1 MARYPMG
8 PHRPTTTVAPMSHG
22 ERAEPSGTAA
32 TYERDG
38 HVATITYHRPEAANT
53 VNGAM
58 RRDLNAAWER
68 FMADE
73 EAWVAILT
81 GAGDR
86 HFCGGADLRDPE
98 GSTGDF
104 TGTFWEVPTVNSF
117 ESGLEVFKPTI
128 AAVNG
133 ACVGYGLTAVV
144 SCDFVVASDRA
155 TFSWPEVT
163 IGIPTIVGAIRLPRK
178 VAWADA
184 MELLLTGET
193 IDAQRALDI
202 GLAWRVVPHHDLM
215 AEARALADRLC
226 RAAPLAARATK
237 EVGVR
242 TRNMGWTE
250 AVRFGETMRRVAGA
264 THDATEGRTAWRQK
278 RSPEWEGR

>member
-1 MARYPMG
+1 MAWYPMG

-104 TGTFWEVPTVNSF
+104 NGTFWEVPTVNSF

-184 MELLLTGET
+184 MELLLTGEA

-226 RAAPLAARATK
+226 QAAPLAARATK
-237 EVGVR
+237 EVAGR
-242 TRNMGWTE
+242 TRDMGWTE
-250 AVRFGETMRRVAGA
+250 AVRVGETMRRVAGA

-278 RSPEWEGR
+278 RPPEWEGR

>member
-1 MARYPMG
+1 MDDGTRMDDGTSEGTCDG
-8 PHRPTTTVAPMSHG
+8 PHG
-22 ERAEPSGTAA
+22 EAA
-32 TYERDG
+32 TYQRDG

-58 RRDLNAAWER
+58 RRDLNAAWDR

-73 EAWVAILT
+73 DAWVAILT

-86 HFCGGADLRDPE
+86 HFCGGADLRDPG
-98 GSTGDF
+98 GSTGNF
-104 TGTFWEVPTVNSF
+104 SGTFWETPTVNSF

-144 SCDFVVASDRA
+144 SCDFVVASERA

-184 MELLLTGET
+184 MELLLTGEP

-202 GLAWRVVPHHDLM
+202 GLAWRVVPHDELM
-215 AEARALADRLC
+215 AEARTLADRLC
-226 RAAPLAARATK
+226 RAAPLAARTTK
-237 EVGVR
+237 EVAVR
-242 TRNMGWTE
+242 TRDMGWTE

-264 THDATEGRTAWRQK
+264 TADASEGRAAWAENRP
-278 RSPEWEGR
+278 PEWEGR

>member
-1 MARYPMG
+1 METPATTPDDG
-8 PHRPTTTVAPMSHG
+8 PH
-22 ERAEPSGTAA
+22 GTAA
-32 TYERDG
+32 TYVRHG
-38 HVATITYHRPEAANT
+38 NVATITYDRPEAANA

-68 FMADE
+68 FRADE

-86 HFCGGADLRDPE
+86 HFCGGADLVDSE

-104 TGTFWEVPTVNSF
+104 AGTFWEVPTVNSF

-184 MELLLTGET
+184 MELLLTGEA
-193 IDAQRALDI
+193 IDAGRARDI
-202 GLAWRVVPHHDLM
+202 GLAWRVVPHHELM
-215 AEARALADRLC
+215 EEARALADRLC
-226 RAAPLAARATK
+226 RAAPLAGRATK
-237 EVGVR
+237 EVAVR
-242 TRNMGWTE
+242 TRDMGWTE
-250 AVRFGETMRRVAGA
+250 AVRFGETMRRVTGA
-264 THDATEGRTAWRQK
+264 TADATEGRAAR
-278 RSPEWEGR
+278 REGRAPEWEGR

>member
-1 MARYPMG
+1 MYK
-8 PHRPTTTVAPMSHG
+8 SQ
-22 ERAEPSGTAA
+22 
-32 TYERDG
+32 
-38 HVATITYHRPEAANT
+38 
-53 VNGAM
+53 
-58 RRDLNAAWER
+58 
-68 FMADE
+68 
-73 EAWVAILT
+73 
-81 GAGDR
+81 
-86 HFCGGADLRDPE
+86 
-98 GSTGDF
+98 
-104 TGTFWEVPTVNSF
+104 
-117 ESGLEVFKPTI
+117 
-128 AAVNG
+128 
-133 ACVGYGLTAVV
+133 
-144 SCDFVVASDRA
+144 ASDRA

-184 MELLLTGET
+184 MELLLTGEA

-226 RAAPLAARATK
+226 QAAPLAARATK
-237 EVGVR
+237 EVAVR
-242 TRNMGWTE
+242 TRDMGWTE

>member
-1 MARYPMG
+1 MDDGTRMDDGTSEGTCDG
-8 PHRPTTTVAPMSHG
+8 PHG
-22 ERAEPSGTAA
+22 EAA
-32 TYERDG
+32 TYQRDG

-58 RRDLNAAWER
+58 RRDLNAAWDR

-73 EAWVAILT
+73 DAWVAILT

-86 HFCGGADLRDPE
+86 HFCGGADLRDPG
-98 GSTGDF
+98 GSTGNF
-104 TGTFWEVPTVNSF
+104 SGTFWETPTVNSF

-144 SCDFVVASDRA
+144 SCDFVVASERA

-184 MELLLTGET
+184 MELLLTGEP

-202 GLAWRVVPHHDLM
+202 GLAWRVVPHDELM
-215 AEARALADRLC
+215 VEARTLADRLC
-226 RAAPLAARATK
+226 RAAPLAARTTK
-237 EVGVR
+237 EVAVR
-242 TRNMGWTE
+242 TRDMGWTE

-264 THDATEGRTAWRQK
+264 TADASEGRAAWAENRP
-278 RSPEWEGR
+278 PEWEGR

>member
-22 ERAEPSGTAA
+22 ELAEPSGMAA

-73 EAWVAILT
+73 DAWVAILT

-104 TGTFWEVPTVNSF
+104 NGTFWEVPTVNSF

-155 TFSWPEVT
+155 PFSWPEVT
-163 IGIPTIVGAIRLPRK
+163 IGLPTIVGAIRLPRK
-178 VAWADA
+178 VAWAD
-184 MELLLTGET
+184 G
-193 IDAQRALDI
+193 
-202 GLAWRVVPHHDLM
+202 
-215 AEARALADRLC
+215 ARPLRGPRGPPRRG
-226 RAAPLAARATK
+226 RAAPETWVGPRPCGSARQCA
-237 EVGVR
+237 
-242 TRNMGWTE
+242 GWPAPPTTPPRAGPPGGRSDLPNGKVAE
-250 AVRFGETMRRVAGA
+250 QTARLNPLHSRQSSMPGRV
-264 THDATEGRTAWRQK
+264 
-278 RSPEWEGR
+278 P

>member
-1 MARYPMG
+1 MDDGTSDG
-8 PHRPTTTVAPMSHG
+8 PYG
-22 ERAEPSGTAA
+22 EAA
-32 TYERDG
+32 TYQRDG

-58 RRDLNAAWER
+58 RRDLNAAWDR

-73 EAWVAILT
+73 EAWVAVLT

-86 HFCGGADLRDPE
+86 HFCGGADLRDPN

-104 TGTFWEVPTVNSF
+104 SGTFWETPTINSF

-144 SCDFVVASDRA
+144 SCDFVVASERA
-155 TFSWPEVT
+155 TFSWPEVS

-184 MELLLTGET
+184 MELLLTGEP

-202 GLAWRVVPHHDLM
+202 GLVWRVVPHDELM
-215 AEARALADRLC
+215 AEARTLADRLC
-226 RAAPLAARATK
+226 RAAPLAARTTK
-237 EVGVR
+237 EVAVR
-242 TRNMGWTE
+242 TRDMGWTE

-264 THDATEGRTAWRQK
+264 TADATEGRTAWAEK
-278 RSPEWEGR
+278 RPPEWEGR

>member
-1 MARYPMG
+1 MDRYPTG
-8 PHRPTTTVAPMSHG
+8 SHLPTTTVAPMSQG

-86 HFCGGADLRDPE
+86 HFCGGADLRDPD

-104 TGTFWEVPTVNSF
+104 AGTFWEVPTVNSF

-133 ACVGYGLTAVV
+133 VCLGYGLTAVV

-163 IGIPTIVGAIRLPRK
+163 IGIPTIVGAIRMPRK

-184 MELLLTGET
+184 MELLLTGEP
-193 IDAQRALDI
+193 IDAERAREI
-202 GLAWRVVPHHDLM
+202 GLAWKVVPGDQVM
-215 AEARALADRLC
+215 DEARALAGRLC

-237 EVGVR
+237 EVATR
-242 TRNMGWTE
+242 TATMPWAE
-250 AVRFGETMRRVAGA
+250 AVRFGETMRRVAAA
-264 THDATEGRTAWRQK
+264 TDDAAEGRRAWSEK
-278 RSPEWEGR
+278 RPPDWQGR

>member
-1 MARYPMG
+1 MDDGTRMDDGTSEGTCDG
-8 PHRPTTTVAPMSHG
+8 PHG
-22 ERAEPSGTAA
+22 EAA
-32 TYERDG
+32 TYQRDG

-58 RRDLNAAWER
+58 RRDLNAAWDR

-73 EAWVAILT
+73 DAWVAILT

-86 HFCGGADLRDPE
+86 HFCGGADLRDPG
-98 GSTGDF
+98 GSTGNF
-104 TGTFWEVPTVNSF
+104 SGTFWETPTVNSF

-144 SCDFVVASDRA
+144 SCDFVVASERA

-184 MELLLTGET
+184 MELLLTGEP

-202 GLAWRVVPHHDLM
+202 GLAWRVVPHDELM
-215 AEARALADRLC
+215 VEARTLADRLC
-226 RAAPLAARATK
+226 RAAPLAARTTK
-237 EVGVR
+237 EVVVR
-242 TRNMGWTE
+242 TRDMGWTE

-264 THDATEGRTAWRQK
+264 TADASEGRAAWAENRP
-278 RSPEWEGR
+278 PEWEGR

>member
-1 MARYPMG
+1 MAWYPMG

-22 ERAEPSGTAA
+22 ERAEPSGMAA

-184 MELLLTGET
+184 MELLLTGEA

-226 RAAPLAARATK
+226 QAAPLAARATK
-237 EVGVR
+237 EVAVR
-242 TRNMGWTE
+242 TRDMGWTE

-264 THDATEGRTAWRQK
+264 PHDATEGRTAWRQK
-278 RSPEWEGR
+278 RPPEWEGR

>member
-1 MARYPMG
+1 
-8 PHRPTTTVAPMSHG
+8 MSHG

-73 EAWVAILT
+73 DAWVAILT

-104 TGTFWEVPTVNSF
+104 NGTFWEVPTVNSF

-184 MELLLTGET
+184 MELLLTGEA

-215 AEARALADRLC
+215 AEARDLADRLC

-237 EVGVR
+237 EVAVR
-242 TRNMGWTE
+242 TRDMGWTE

>member
-1 MARYPMG
+1 
-8 PHRPTTTVAPMSHG
+8 MSHG

-38 HVATITYHRPEAANT
+38 HVATITYDRPEAANT

-133 ACVGYGLTAVV
+133 TCVGYGLTAVV

-184 MELLLTGET
+184 MELLLTGEA
-193 IDAQRALDI
+193 IDAQKALDI

>member
-1 MARYPMG
+1 MRQ
-8 PHRPTTTVAPMSHG
+8 G

-73 EAWVAILT
+73 DAWVAILT

-86 HFCGGADLRDPE
+86 HFCGGADLRDPD

-104 TGTFWEVPTVNSF
+104 AGTFWEVPTVNSF

-133 ACVGYGLTAVV
+133 MCLGYGLTAVV

-163 IGIPTIVGAIRLPRK
+163 IGIPTIVGAIRLPRR
-178 VAWADA
+178 VAWANA
-184 MELLLTGET
+184 MELLLTGEA

-202 GLAWRVVPHHDLM
+202 GLAWRVVPHDDLM

-237 EVGVR
+237 EVAVR
-242 TRNMGWTE
+242 PRDTGWTE

-264 THDATEGRTAWRQK
+264 THDATEGRTAWREK